1 MAVEF
6 CLGNRNTDRHQ
17 PDFQRHLQGHA
28 FAGCSARRSGRR
40 LTLSAYYASKVAQ
53 KPLIPLRVEDQE
65 KEDHKEQEVNAAL
78 QDVRLAAGKGD
89 DADGQGEQ
97 EKGKISTLQAERDLA
112 MGDESDG
119 KDGRDS

>member
-1 MAVEF
+1 M
-6 CLGNRNTDRHQ
+6 
-17 PDFQRHLQGHA
+17 
-28 FAGCSARRSGRR
+28 
-40 LTLSAYYASKVAQ
+40 
-53 KPLIPLRVEDQE
+53 
-65 KEDHKEQEVNAAL
+65 NAAL

-119 KDGRDS
+119 KDGRDSESYGGED